1 MRPSVPAGIA
11 TRRVAT
17 CFYHEEKLRFKRTGH
32 LAGMRSEGN
41 DVVSR
46 LSSEVLGSSKLGT
59 GGTSFE
65 NVEKVVSCSFD
76 NLEDAQ

>member
-1 MRPSVPAGIA
+1 MRLV
-11 TRRVAT
+11 
-17 CFYHEEKLRFKRTGH
+17 
-32 LAGMRSEGN
+32 GN

-46 LSSEVLGSSKLGT
+46 LSSEELGSSKLGT

-65 NVEKVVSCSFD
+65 NVGKVVSRSFD

>member
-1 MRPSVPAGIA
+1 VRPSVSAGIA
-11 TRRVAT
+11 TRRVAN
-17 CFYHEEKLRFKRTGH
+17 CFYHEEKFRFNRNGH
-32 LAGMRSEGN
+32 LAGMRLVGN

-46 LSSEVLGSSKLGT
+46 LSSEELGSSKLGT

-65 NVEKVVSCSFD
+65 NVGKVVSRSFD

>member
-1 MRPSVPAGIA
+1 MRPSVSAGIA
-11 TRRVAT
+11 TRRVAN
-17 CFYHEEKLRFKRTGH
+17 CFYHEEKFRFNRNGH
-32 LAGMRSEGN
+32 LAGN

-46 LSSEVLGSSKLGT
+46 LSSEELGSSKLGT

-65 NVEKVVSCSFD
+65 NVGKVVSRSFD

>member
-1 MRPSVPAGIA
+1 MVRP
-11 TRRVAT
+11 
-17 CFYHEEKLRFKRTGH
+17 
-32 LAGMRSEGN
+32 
-41 DVVSR
+41 

-65 NVEKVVSCSFD
+65 NVEKVASRSFD